1 MRLVHH
7 PGYDLNLGDH
17 VFPSTKFALIRDR
30 LVSSGNFAE
39 SDVARPDPATNDE
52 LLLVHEPEWV
62 EALTHGTLTMTQIV
76 QLEIPYSQQ
85 MVRAFRLM
93 TGGSILAARCA
104 LEDGASMNLGGG
116 FHHAFPGHG
125 EGFCALHDVAV
136 AIRVLQE
143 EGRIGRAMVVD
154 LDVHQGNGTAA
165 IFADDASVFTISM
178 HQYNNYPVTKP
189 PSNIDIHLPDG
200 MGDAEYLALLH
211 DVLSIALDVFRP
223 QLLMYVAGSDP
234 YFEDKLG
241 GLKMTMAGMRRR
253 DEMVYSLARARGIP
267 VAATT
272 AGGYAMR
279 LEDTV
284 ELHAQTALAGRI
296 R

>member
-30 LVSSGNFAE
+30 LVSRGDFRE
-39 SDVARPDPATNDE
+39 EDVLRPDPATNE
-52 LLLVHEPEWV
+52 QLLLVHEPDWV
-62 EALTHGTLTMTQIV
+62 DALTHGTLTMSQIV

-93 TGGSILAARCA
+93 AGGSILAARCA

-143 EGRIGRAMVVD
+143 EGRITRAMVVD
-154 LDVHQGNGTAA
+154 LDVHHGNGTAA
-165 IFADDASVFTISM
+165 IFADSPDVFTISM
-178 HQYNNYPVTKP
+178 HQYNNYPATKP
-189 PSNIDIHLPDG
+189 PSNIDVHLPDG
-200 MGDAEYLALLH
+200 TGDEQYMKLLH
-211 DVLSIALDVFRP
+211 EVLASALGVFHP

-234 YFEDKLG
+234 YCEDKLG
-241 GLKMTMAGMRRR
+241 GLKLTMEGMRRR
-253 DEMVYSLARARGIP
+253 DEMVFALARARGVP
-267 VAATT
+267 VVATT
-272 AGGYAMR
+272 AGGYARR

-284 ELHAQTALAGRI
+284 ELHAQTALAGRAA
-296 R
+296 

>member
-136 AIRVLQE
+136 AIRVLQK
-143 EGRIGRAMVVD
+143 EGRVDRAMVVD

-211 DVLSIALDVFRP
+211 DVLSSALDVFRP